1 MIKSLWDF
9 TRVIWMNARR
19 SAPAVRLPPTQAEQ
33 QIDLSFELACRGC
46 YIHPAPVTDPKILKG
61 RAEDYVSAP
70 SSFIA
75 NAHNELWRF
84 IREKTTCRKKVRRIG
99 RGAAPPPPAP
109 LNPPLPSAMILP
121 SHGRYE
127 AESPRSK
134 WCALCSPRILKAVY
148 RRDHDKKHL
157 QCEFDRETSQT
168 RHAHAQEI
176 CDLCCWKGLA
186 KCLSSSQFLQFFII
200 RVICQ

>member
-99 RGAAPPPPAP
+99 RGAAPPPLPPWIRHCPAP
-109 LNPPLPSAMILP
+109 WYYRPTEGMKLSPHEVSDVHCAVHGYSKLCIVVITIKNTCSASSIVRPPKPGTHTHKKSATCVVEKVL
-121 SHGRYE
+121 RN
-127 AESPRSK
+127 
-134 WCALCSPRILKAVY
+134 VY
-148 RRDHDKKHL
+148 R
-157 QCEFDRETSQT
+157 QASFSNF
-168 RHAHAQEI
+168 
-176 CDLCCWKGLA
+176 
-186 KCLSSSQFLQFFII
+186 S
-200 RVICQ
+200 